1 MLRENE
7 DKTIL
12 ISNTAI
18 VGKNVKIGHNVCI
31 LGDSVIEDN
40 VEISSNT
47 VIENSKIGDGTI
59 ILSSFVNDSE
69 IESNSSI
76 GPFAHIR
83 GNSKIGKN
91 CRVGNFVEVKNA
103 IVGDGSKMAH
113 LAYIGDTEIGKNCN
127 IGCGVVFCNYNGKI
141 KQKSYLGDNVF
152 VGSNANII
160 APVTISDNAY
170 IAAGSTINKDVGK
183 GDLAIARVRQEN
195 KKNFKN
201 PYLDR

>member
-18 VGKNVKIGHNVCI
+18 IGKNVKIGHNVCI

-91 CRVGNFVEVKNA
+91 CR
-103 IVGDGSKMAH
+103 VGDGSKMAH

>member
-18 VGKNVKIGHNVCI
+18 IGKNVKIGYNVCI

>member
-1 MLRENE
+1 M
-7 DKTIL
+7 
-12 ISNTAI
+12 
-18 VGKNVKIGHNVCI
+18 
-31 LGDSVIEDN
+31 
-40 VEISSNT
+40 
-47 VIENSKIGDGTI
+47 
-59 ILSSFVNDSE
+59 
-69 IESNSSI
+69 
-76 GPFAHIR
+76 
-83 GNSKIGKN
+83 
-91 CRVGNFVEVKNA
+91 GNFVEVKNA